1 MHKQEIDRL
10 RSAVPELS
18 PSVLVIGVDRLAQ
31 PQQLDGAE
39 ALSTC
44 TGGFTVR
51 TASGDLGVST
61 AAHCGNVQVAQGQTL
76 NFRNEDQ
83 QGIRTCSGTRP
94 VACSTSPTTS
104 KAAPVCAT
112 FWGLATVPNKR
123 RDRLFIS
130 FGMTTGRT
138 CGEIQSKNYTPS
150 FVTNAASTFVR
161 VHGGK
166 VMQSNGG
173 DSGGLGT
180 SRI

>member
-1 MHKQEIDRL
+1 MQWH
-10 RSAVPELS
+10 SACGL
-18 PSVLVIGVDRLAQ
+18 
-31 PQQLDGAE
+31 LD
-39 ALSTC
+39 
-44 TGGFTVR
+44 
-51 TASGDLGVST
+51 VSN
-61 AAHCGNVQVAQGQTL
+61 HFQ
-76 NFRNEDQ
+76 
-83 QGIRTCSGTRP
+83 SGT
-94 VACSTSPTTS
+94 
-104 KAAPVCAT
+104 
-112 FWGLATVPNKR
+112 GLRDLLGT
-123 RDRLFIS
+123 RDRTKQTKGSIVYK